1 MCLLRQ
7 DVFWQ
12 WKVNNIKFWY
22 LLLIKQKQTNN
33 NKKKYQNASKWNLGW
48 KNRSDRSASNIFS
61 EDLLTDK
68 FWNYLRMKSASNYW
82 SYIDFYALTFLYC
95 LQLYWYSMHWL
106 LHRIFIFVTH
116 HSTRFSFLERTSLLR
131 NWNNRTNDT
140 WVVLYNLSKHLS
152 WWRRLEI
159 KTSSEDVWL
168 RWIYSSWSRRLLKT
182 KGKDVFKTS
191 SSRQMFAG
199 TI

>member
-1 MCLLRQ
+1 MCLLRK

-82 SYIDFYALTFLYC
+82 SYIDF
-95 LQLYWYSMHWL
+95 
-106 LHRIFIFVTH
+106 VTH

-131 NWNNRTNDT
+131 NWNNRTNDA

-199 TI
+199 II